1 MKIERLTNT
10 QSINSYFKTVELR
23 MATFESQ
30 AVNLV
35 KSDSAFESQQYLQKC
50 CREICKHIRRHCSI
64 MISSANFYFKI
75 DKHNRPNYAFNFR
88 RWDRL
93 LQLKKLWYSKLYPK
107 TQKFN
112 NRTQLDKIIKNQR
125 IYLRRIV
132 LNLSTTS
139 NQVRK
144 TIKKVGLMFLAI
156 LKMARKSLNQKT
168 TLNLKTTLQS
178 YCQITI
184 VQYRCK

>member
-1 MKIERLTNT
+1 MSPNSICRNAVVRYVSTSEDIAQSWFLAQIFISKLINT
-10 QSINSYFKTVELR
+10 IDPIWYLLLAFKQIV
-23 MATFESQ
+23 
-30 AVNLV
+30 
-35 KSDSAFESQQYLQKC
+35 Y
-50 CREICKHIRRHCSI
+50 
-64 MISSANFYFKI
+64 SSVWMVIAW
-75 DKHNRPNYAFNFR
+75 YAFNFR